1 VEEGWECHDGWSCVL
16 IPIVLH
22 FEEVFG
28 RGECVGEVC
37 GGDRNWLGNKRVRL
51 YVLCEEGVSAGTLE
65 HWNFDCLIWR
75 GGLDTTT
82 SNSSGK

>member
-1 VEEGWECHDGWSCVL
+1 MVL
-16 IPIVLH
+16 RSDSNCTA
-22 FEEVFG
+22 FRRGFWQ
-28 RGECVGEVC
+28 RGECGGEVC